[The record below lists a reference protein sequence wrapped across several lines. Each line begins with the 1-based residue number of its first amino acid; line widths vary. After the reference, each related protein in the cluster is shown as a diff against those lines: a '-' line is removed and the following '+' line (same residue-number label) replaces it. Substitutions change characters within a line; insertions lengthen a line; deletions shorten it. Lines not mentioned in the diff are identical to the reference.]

1 MHFHVRIHHWVVWWF
16 YVGVICGAVAVINI
30 LGRNLPRSEEEFIL
44 LLGALFWILGGL
56 VCYGCGGIELQT
68 PPHASEHP
76 VKFGEPLQTE
86 WHSASDF
93 LLPGS
98 RKSLL
103 PPKH

>member
-16 YVGVICGAVAVINI
+16 YVGVICGAVALFNI
-30 LGRNLPRSEEEFIL
+30 FGRNLTRSQEDFVL
-44 LLGALFWILGGL
+44 LMGALFWLLGGL
-56 VCYGCGGIELQT
+56 VCYGYGGIELQT
-68 PPHASEHP
+68 PPQAPEHP
-76 VKFGEPLQTE
+76 LEASGQYQTE
-86 WHSASDF
+86 WHAASDF